1 MGKKSFALGRSLA
14 DILKDHFAP
23 EASEIQ
29 QSNSQP
35 GENNSQSAENNS
47 QNGAENAAAV
57 DNSEKIVE
65 INVELI
71 DPNPFQPRKV
81 FSDDELV
88 ELAESIEQHGLI
100 QAIVVRKVG
109 DRYQLISGERRTRA
123 TKLAGL
129 PTIKA
134 QVYENVGDKAMAEW
148 ALIENIQRVDL
159 NPVEVARS
167 YQQLIDNHGYTHED
181 LSKIVSKSRSAIT
194 NSLRLLKLPE
204 VVLLWIEE
212 GKISGGAARALCSD
226 KIENP
231 EEVAKRVIEE
241 GLNVRQIEAIARGE
255 DLSKP
260 QEAPKTEQPA
270 EAEADEQPEV
280 HADKPETP
288 AKPKP
293 ELSADMKQFES
304 RLETFFGTKVQLNP
318 SASTET
324 KGTIVINYYSMDDLT
339 RIQELMENR

>member
-1 MGKKSFALGRSLA
+1 MGKKSLALGRSLS

-123 TKLAGL
+123 TRLAGL

-231 EEVAKRVIEE
+231 EEVAKRIIEE

-255 DLSKP
+255 DLSKS

>member
-14 DILKDHFAP
+14 DILKDHSAP
-23 EASEIQ
+23 AASDIQ
-29 QSNSQP
+29 QSS
-35 GENNSQSAENNS
+35 ENNS
-47 QNGAENAAAV
+47 QNGADESTGNATV

-167 YQQLIDNHGYTHED
+167 YQQLINNHNYTHDD

-255 DLSKP
+255 DISQTKDERRETREGEP
-260 QEAPKTEQPA
+260 EQSS
-270 EAEADEQPEV
+270 EDQPEV
-280 HADKPETP
+280 HKPETP

>member
-14 DILKDHFAP
+14 DILKDHSAP
-23 EASEIQ
+23 AASDIQ
-29 QSNSQP
+29 QSNPQS
-35 GENNSQSAENNS
+35 GESSSQSA
-47 QNGAENAAAV
+47 AEKSETV
-57 DNSEKIVE
+57 DNSQKVVE
-65 INVELI
+65 ISVELI

-100 QAIVVRKVG
+100 QPIAVRKVG

-123 TKLAGL
+123 SKLAGL

-134 QVYENVGDKAMAEW
+134 QVYENLDDKAMAEW

-159 NPVEVARS
+159 NPVEVAKS

-226 KIENP
+226 KIKNP
-231 EEVAKRVIEE
+231 EEVAKRIIEE
-241 GLNVRQIEAIARGE
+241 GLNVRQIEAIARGDGSTSSPTDKVPSAGSGTE
-255 DLSKP
+255 D
-260 QEAPKTEQPA
+260 
-270 EAEADEQPEV
+270 QPEV
-280 HADKPETP
+280 HKPEVE

-304 RLETFFGTKVQLNP
+304 RLETFFGTKVQINP

-324 KGTIVINYYSMDDLT
+324 KGSIVINYYSMDDLT

>member
-1 MGKKSFALGRSLA
+1 MGKKSFALGRSLS
-14 DILKDHFAP
+14 DILKDHSAP
-23 EASEIQ
+23 AAAEIQ
-29 QSNSQP
+29 QSNPQS
-35 GENNSQSAENNS
+35 GENNVENS
-47 QNGAENAAAV
+47 SAV
-57 DNSEKIVE
+57 DNSQKVVE

-100 QAIVVRKVG
+100 QPIAVRKVG

-123 TKLAGL
+123 SKLAGL

-134 QVYENVGDKAMAEW
+134 QVYENLDDKAMAEW

-159 NPVEVARS
+159 NPVEVAKS

-194 NSLRLLKLPE
+194 NALRLLKLPAQ
-204 VVLLWIEE
+204 VLLWIEE

-226 KIENP
+226 KIENA
-231 EEVAKRVIEE
+231 EELAKRVIDE

-255 DLSKP
+255 DISK
-260 QEAPKTEQPA
+260 QQTVETVVEPKPE
-270 EAEADEQPEV
+270 DQPEV
-280 HADKPETP
+280 HKPEVE

-293 ELSADMKQFES
+293 ELSADMKQFEM

-318 SASTET
+318 SASTES
-324 KGTIVINYYSMDDLT
+324 KGTIVINYYSMDDLN

>member
-14 DILKDHFAP
+14 DILKDHSAP
-23 EASEIQ
+23 AASDIQ
-29 QSNSQP
+29 QSNPQTD
-35 GENNSQSAENNS
+35 ETTAEKS
-47 QNGAENAAAV
+47 ETV
-57 DNSEKIVE
+57 DNSQKVVE

-88 ELAESIEQHGLI
+88 ELAESIEHHGLI
-100 QAIVVRKVG
+100 QPIAVRKVG

-123 TKLAGL
+123 SKLAGL

-134 QVYENVGDKAMAEW
+134 QVYENLDDKAMAEW

-159 NPVEVARS
+159 NPVEVAKS

-226 KIENP
+226 KIQNP
-231 EEVAKRVIEE
+231 EEVAKRIIEE

-255 DLSKP
+255 DISQTKDERRETREGEP
-260 QEAPKTEQPA
+260 EQSS
-270 EAEADEQPEV
+270 EDQPEV
-280 HADKPETP
+280 HKPEVE
-288 AKPKP
+288 AKPKM

-304 RLETFFGTKVQLNP
+304 RLETFFGTKVQINP

-324 KGTIVINYYSMDDLT
+324 KGSIVINYYSMDDLT

>member
-14 DILKDHFAP
+14 DILKDHSAP
-23 EASEIQ
+23 AASDIQ
-29 QSNSQP
+29 QSS
-35 GENNSQSAENNS
+35 ENNS
-47 QNGAENAAAV
+47 QNGADESTGNAAV

-100 QAIVVRKVG
+100 QPIAVRKVG

-123 TKLAGL
+123 SKLAGL

-134 QVYENVGDKAMAEW
+134 QVYENLDDKAMAEW

-159 NPVEVARS
+159 NPVEVAKS

-194 NSLRLLKLPE
+194 NALRLLKLPAQ
-204 VVLLWIEE
+204 VLLWIEE

-231 EEVAKRVIEE
+231 EELAQRVIDE

-255 DLSKP
+255 
-260 QEAPKTEQPA
+260 EPKAA
-270 EAEADEQPEV
+270 EAVTELGSEDEPEV

>member
-1 MGKKSFALGRSLA
+1 MGKKSFALGRSLS
-14 DILKDHFAP
+14 DILKDHSAP
-23 EASEIQ
+23 AASDIQ
-29 QSNSQP
+29 QSNSQSV
-35 GENNSQSAENNS
+35 ENNA
-47 QNGAENAAAV
+47 QNGAANSAAV

-65 INVELI
+65 INVDLI

-100 QAIVVRKVG
+100 QPIAVRKVG

-123 TKLAGL
+123 SKLAGL

-134 QVYENVGDKAMAEW
+134 QVYENLDDKAMAEW

-159 NPVEVARS
+159 NPVEVAKS

-194 NSLRLLKLPE
+194 NALRLLKLPAQ
-204 VVLLWIEE
+204 VLLWIEE

-231 EEVAKRVIEE
+231 EALAKRAIEE
-241 GLNVRQIEAIARGE
+241 SLNVRQIEAIARGE
-255 DLSKP
+255 DISKP
-260 QEAPKTEQPA
+260 QEAATETEQTA
-270 EAEADEQPEV
+270 EANSEDQPEV
-280 HADKPETP
+280 HADQPETP
-288 AKPKP
+288 TKPKP

-339 RIQELMENR
+339 RIQELMER

>member
-14 DILKDHFAP
+14 DILKDHSAP
-23 EASEIQ
+23 AASDIQ
-29 QSNSQP
+29 QSNPQS
-35 GENNSQSAENNS
+35 GENDS
-47 QNGAENAAAV
+47 QNAAEKSETV
-57 DNSEKIVE
+57 DNSQKVVE

-100 QAIVVRKVG
+100 QPIAVRKVG

-134 QVYENVGDKAMAEW
+134 QVYENLDDKAMAEW

-159 NPVEVARS
+159 NPVEIAKS

-226 KIENP
+226 KIQNP
-231 EEVAKRVIEE
+231 EEVAKRIIEE

-255 DLSKP
+255 
-260 QEAPKTEQPA
+260 EPKTAQPEQAAP
-270 EAEADEQPEV
+270 EAEDQPEV
-280 HADKPETP
+280 HKPEVE

-304 RLETFFGTKVQLNP
+304 RLETFFGTKVQINP

-324 KGTIVINYYSMDDLT
+324 KGSIVINYYSMDDLN
-339 RIQELMENR
+339 RIQELMER

>member
-1 MGKKSFALGRSLA
+1 MGKKSSALGRSLA
-14 DILKDHFAP
+14 DILKDHSAP
-23 EASEIQ
+23 AASDIQ
-29 QSNSQP
+29 QSNTQS
-35 GENNSQSAENNS
+35 GEKNAENS
-47 QNGAENAAAV
+47 SAV
-57 DNSEKIVE
+57 DNSQKVVE
-65 INVELI
+65 ISVELI

-100 QAIVVRKVG
+100 QPIAVRKVG

-123 TKLAGL
+123 SKLAGL

-134 QVYENVGDKAMAEW
+134 QVYENLDDKAMAEW

-159 NPVEVARS
+159 NPVEVAKS

-194 NSLRLLKLPE
+194 NALRLLKLPAQ
-204 VVLLWIEE
+204 VLLWIEE

-231 EEVAKRVIEE
+231 EELAKRVIDE

-255 DLSKP
+255 
-260 QEAPKTEQPA
+260 EPKAA
-270 EAEADEQPEV
+270 EAVTEPGSEDQPEV

-318 SASTET
+318 SASTES

>member
-1 MGKKSFALGRSLA
+1 MGKKSFALGRSLS
-14 DILKDHFAP
+14 DILKDHSAP
-23 EASEIQ
+23 AAAEIQ
-29 QSNSQP
+29 QSNPQS
-35 GENNSQSAENNS
+35 GENNVENS
-47 QNGAENAAAV
+47 SAV
-57 DNSEKIVE
+57 DNSQRVVE
-65 INVELI
+65 ISVDLI

-100 QAIVVRKVG
+100 QPIAVRKVG

-123 TKLAGL
+123 SKLAGL

-134 QVYENVGDKAMAEW
+134 QVYENLDDKAMAEW

-159 NPVEVARS
+159 NPVEVAKS

-226 KIENP
+226 KIKNP
-231 EEVAKRVIEE
+231 EEVAKRIIEE

-255 DLSKP
+255 
-260 QEAPKTEQPA
+260 EPKAAEQPA
-270 EAEADEQPEV
+270 PETEDQPEV
-280 HADKPETP
+280 HKPEVE

-304 RLETFFGTKVQLNP
+304 RLETYFGTKVQINP

-324 KGTIVINYYSMDDLT
+324 KGSIVINYYSMDDLN
-339 RIQELMENR
+339 RIQELMER